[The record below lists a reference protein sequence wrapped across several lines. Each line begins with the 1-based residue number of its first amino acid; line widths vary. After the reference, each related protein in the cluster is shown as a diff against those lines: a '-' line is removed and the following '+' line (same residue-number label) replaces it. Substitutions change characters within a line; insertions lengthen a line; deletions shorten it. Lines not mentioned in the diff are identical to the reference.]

1 MLVKAL
7 KVLFARL
14 SSLFH
19 PLTSVVLAAGNVC
32 SFLALKYPA
41 VSCRLYG
48 MQGGDVFKL
57 VGFRKADVLLTF
69 LWIGKREGG
78 LPLKCYDRGKFA
90 RF

>member
-19 PLTSVVLAAGNVC
+19 PLTSVVLDAGDVC
-32 SFLALKYPA
+32 SFLALKYSA

-69 LWIGKREGG
+69 LWIGKREGRFTIKI
-78 LPLKCYDRGKFA
+78 LGKGKV
-90 RF
+90 R

>member
-19 PLTSVVLAAGNVC
+19 PLTSVVLDAGDVC
-32 SFLALKYPA
+32 SFLALKYSA

-57 VGFRKADVLLTF
+57 VGSRKADVLLTF
-69 LWIGKREGG
+69 LWIGKREGRFIIKI
-78 LPLKCYDRGKFA
+78 LGKGKVG
-90 RF
+90 

>member
-19 PLTSVVLAAGNVC
+19 PLTSVVLDAGDVC
-32 SFLALKYPA
+32 SFLALKYSA

-48 MQGGDVFKL
+48 MQGGEVFKL
-57 VGFRKADVLLTF
+57 VGSRKADVLLTF
-69 LWIGKREGG
+69 LWIGKREGRFTIKI
-78 LPLKCYDRGKFA
+78 LGKGKV
-90 RF
+90 R

>member
-19 PLTSVVLAAGNVC
+19 PLTSVVFDAGDVC
-32 SFLALKYPA
+32 SFLALKYSA

-69 LWIGKREGG
+69 LWIGKREGRFTIKI
-78 LPLKCYDRGKFA
+78 LGKGKV
-90 RF
+90 R